1 MFDIKARGKSAEI
14 FIYEDIGDDY
24 FGGISGNAFAK
35 ELRDLGNVENIDVRL
50 NSMGGS
56 VFEGLTIYNLLR
68 DNPARVNTHI
78 DGMAASIAS
87 VIAMAGDTVSIAEN
101 AFMMIHKPWAPKM
114 GDADE
119 HRALADQLDKVES
132 SIANAYTRHSQESP
146 ESIQE
151 KMQAETWFDA
161 QEALAFGLA
170 TEIRADTQAIAARG
184 DFSKFPYKH
193 VPQRFVARENP
204 HAGEFAHMQQALR
217 GLKI

>member
-1 MFDIKARGKSAEI
+1 M
-14 FIYEDIGDDY
+14 
-24 FGGISGNAFAK
+24 FGGISGKSFAK
-35 ELRDLGNVENIDVRL
+35 ELRALGELKNIDLRI

-68 DNPARVNTHI
+68 DNGARVNTHI

-101 AFMMIHKPWAPKM
+101 AFVMIHKPWAPAM

-119 HRALADQLDKVES
+119 HRSLADQLDKVEG
-132 SIANAYTRHSQESP
+132 SIANAYQRHSKESP
-146 ESIQE
+146 EVIQE
-151 KMQAETWFDA
+151 KMAAETWFDA

-170 TEIRADTQAIAARG
+170 TEIRADTQSIAARG
-184 DFSKFPYKH
+184 DLSKFPYKH
-193 VPQRFVARENP
+193 VPECFAARVNP
-204 HAGEFAHMQQALR
+204 RAGDFAHMRQALR